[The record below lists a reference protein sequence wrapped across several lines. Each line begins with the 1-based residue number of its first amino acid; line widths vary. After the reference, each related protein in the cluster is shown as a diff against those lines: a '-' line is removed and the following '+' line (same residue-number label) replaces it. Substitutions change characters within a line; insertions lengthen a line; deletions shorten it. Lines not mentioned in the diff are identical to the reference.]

1 MNILDRQGFEL
12 GSGPDQLPALAPDIF
27 VFRPAGNWDRTAS
40 KGNRTSR
47 YRDRTA
53 WLEIHTLTV
62 LISGKV
68 V

>member
-27 VFRPAGNWDRTAS
+27 VFRPAGNWDRTA
-40 KGNRTSR
+40 
-47 YRDRTA
+47 